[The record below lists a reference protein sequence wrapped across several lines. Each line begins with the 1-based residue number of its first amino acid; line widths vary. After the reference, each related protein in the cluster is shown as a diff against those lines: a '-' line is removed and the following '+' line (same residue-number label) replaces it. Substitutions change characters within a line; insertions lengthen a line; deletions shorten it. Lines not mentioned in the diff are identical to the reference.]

1 MNEEVRVAAKE
12 ALAKSFDVKR
22 VDEGYNSVEANFPYW
37 ADDPFRIE
45 LPPRQK
51 EIDVDPVIKTLM
63 TQKGKNMQMNEDVL
77 REAIADA
84 KAVRLGS
91 RGKMDESLEKEFAEK
106 LKEVTDDENVSE
118 DELDELIEELENE
131 DSPKETPKEKSSFI
145 QDLVTSWHRD
155 KINGNQNMRCRFQKL
170 AGIVPR
176 IPPATLTIG
185 DTTVGL
191 SEIPHWYDV
200 LKYKLCG
207 FKYRVTRQCQ

>member
-1 MNEEVRVAAKE
+1 MNEKVIVAAKE

-37 ADDPFRIE
+37 ADDPCRIE

-63 TQKGKNMQMNEDVL
+63 TQKGKHMEMNEDVL

-84 KAVRLGS
+84 KTERDA
-91 RGKMDESLEKEFAEK
+91 
-106 LKEVTDDENVSE
+106 E
-118 DELDELIEELENE
+118 DEKITREALDELIEELENE
-131 DSPKETPKEKSSFI
+131 DSTEEVKAEPPKEKSSFI

-155 KINGNQNMRCRFQKL
+155 KINGGQAMRCRFQKL
-170 AGIVPR
+170 AGIVPQ
-176 IPPATLTIG
+176 IPPATLTVG

-191 SEIPHWYDV
+191 SEIPHWFEV
-200 LKYKLCG
+200 IKYKLCG
-207 FKYRVTRQCQ
+207 FKYRVTRQCE